1 MVAVTGLLEEV
12 AVSWASSKRMA
23 DNSSTTRSSDE
34 LGDAWLDVMHVADLM
49 QFIGNGCEFV
59 QRLVPDEV
67 QYSASLL
74 R

>member
-12 AVSWASSKRMA
+12 TVSWAIAKRMA

-34 LGDAWLDVMHVADLM
+34 LGDAWLDVMH
-49 QFIGNGCEFV
+49 FIGNGCEFG
-59 QRLVPDEV
+59 QRLVSDEE
-67 QYSASLL
+67 QHSASLV